1 MEAQTEWSESVHK
14 QMKDL
19 LESFNKREEQ
29 LKTLTEKLKSDR
41 AEFDQ
46 EMASRREKAE
56 AKFAK
61 EHLEFEIKKEKF
73 EMERRRMK
81 KVFNFQSSKVKLD
94 VGGHLFSTSLTTLK
108 RDPDSMLAVM
118 FSGRHE
124 LLQED
129 GTFFLDRDGTY
140 FRHILN
146 FLRDGFQP
154 DTLPQDEVA
163 LKEIQ
168 TEANF
173 YQLNGLVEAVEKIL
187 NPPPPA
193 PDVTQQEINS
203 LLGTVMRQT
212 ANNEYNAWDLGVG
225 AQPAGPRHV
234 DFVFHNMTK
243 TNLDFNN
250 KKLSG
255 LSFAHTTFAHNVS
268 FIGAQLVNA
277 CFYGC
282 EFASHVVVDFS
293 HADISGADF
302 RQCRC
307 VEGGPQAHGIQNGQ
321 SHTARG
327 GFMFGSSCS
336 SFTHL
341 VKTGRV
347 KFEGAKHMGVKFDPT
362 VLEFIRF

>member
-1 MEAQTEWSESVHK
+1 MESQADWCESVRK

-19 LESFNKREEQ
+19 LGSFKRREDQ
-29 LKTLTEKLKSDR
+29 LKTMEEKLNSDR
-41 AEFDQ
+41 ADFDR
-46 EMASRREKAE
+46 EMVLQQEKAQ
-56 AKFAK
+56 ASFAK
-61 EHLEFEIKKEKF
+61 EILEFENEKEKL
-73 EMERRRMK
+73 EMEKERMK
-81 KVFNFQSSKVKLD
+81 KVYNFQSNKVKLD
-94 VGGHLFSTSLTTLK
+94 VGGHVFSTSLTTLR
-108 RDPDSMLAVM
+108 RDPESMLAVM

-124 LLQED
+124 LVEED

-154 DTLPQDEVA
+154 DTLPQEEVV
-163 LKEIQ
+163 LKQIQ
-168 TEANF
+168 AEANY
-173 YQLNGLVEAVEKIL
+173 YQLNGLVEAVESIL

-203 LLGTVMRQT
+203 MLGTVMRQT
-212 ANNEYNAWDLGVG
+212 ADTGYPPCLDVG
-225 AQPAGPRHV
+225 SEPGGPRHV

-243 TNLDFNN
+243 TNLDFNG

-255 LSFAHTTFAHNVS
+255 LSFAHTTFTHNVS

-293 HADISGADF
+293 HADICGADF

-307 VEGGPQAHGIQNGQ
+307 VEGGPQALGTQ
-321 SHTARG
+321 SFRG

-336 SFTHL
+336 SFAQL
-341 VKTGRV
+341 IKTGRV
-347 KFEGAKHMGVKFDPT
+347 KFDGAKHIGAKFDPN
-362 VLEFIRF
+362 VLDVIRF

>member
-1 MEAQTEWSESVHK
+1 MEPQADWSESVRK
-14 QMKDL
+14 QMRDL
-19 LESFNKREEQ
+19 LMSFNRREDQ
-29 LKTLTEKLKSDR
+29 LKNMEEKLNSDR
-41 AEFDQ
+41 VNFER
-46 EMASRREKAE
+46 EMILQREKAKATFE
-56 AKFAK
+56 
-61 EHLEFEIKKEKF
+61 EEVHEFENEKEKL
-73 EMERRRMK
+73 EMEKERMK
-81 KVFNFQSSKVKLD
+81 KVYNFQSNKVKLD
-94 VGGHLFSTSLTTLK
+94 VGGQVFSTSLSTLR

-124 LLQED
+124 LVEED

-154 DTLPQDEVA
+154 DTLPQDEAA
-163 LKEIQ
+163 LRQIQ
-168 TEANF
+168 AEANY
-173 YQLNGLVEAVEKIL
+173 YQLSGLVEAVERIL

-203 LLGTVMRQT
+203 MLGTVMRQT
-212 ANNEYNAWDLGVG
+212 ADSGCSPCIGVSSG
-225 AQPAGPRHV
+225 HV

-243 TNLDFNN
+243 TNLDFNE

-268 FIGAQLVNA
+268 FIGAHLVNA

-307 VEGGPQAHGIQNGQ
+307 VEGGPQALGTQNGKLQ
-321 SHTARG
+321 NARG

-336 SFTHL
+336 SFAHL
-341 VKTGRV
+341 IKTGRV
-347 KFEGAKHMGVKFDPT
+347 KFDVAKHIGAKFDPN
-362 VLEFIRF
+362 VLEFIKF